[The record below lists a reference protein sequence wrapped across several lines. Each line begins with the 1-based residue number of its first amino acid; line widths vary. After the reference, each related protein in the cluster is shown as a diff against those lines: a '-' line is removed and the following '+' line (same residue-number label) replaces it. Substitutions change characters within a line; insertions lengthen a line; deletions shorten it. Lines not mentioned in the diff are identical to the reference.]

1 MNRINHRAYRDFD
14 AGSWWGTS
22 LHLVGRRPLWQR
34 VLMFF
39 GWRGR

>member
-14 AGSWWGTS
+14 AGSWWGTC
-22 LHLVGRRPLWQR
+22 LIPVGRRSWWQR

-39 GWRGR
+39 GWRPR